1 MNRSMGD
8 WVWRATML
16 LLLAWVG
23 TELHN
28 MRRELSM
35 TVEAEQETATSLGR
49 TPGVEGCEDHSL
61 QVRGRPQVGPHP
73 YRQQQQAQPAAATG
87 RAAPAV

>member
-8 WVWRATML
+8 WAWRGAML

-23 TELHN
+23 TELHS
-28 MRRELSM
+28 MRQELSM
-35 TVEAEQETATSLGR
+35 TVEVEQETATSLGP

-61 QVRGRPQVGPHP
+61 QVRGRPQ
-73 YRQQQQAQPAAATG
+73 AQPAAAAK
-87 RAAPAV
+87 RATPAV

>member
-8 WVWRATML
+8 WAWRGAML

-23 TELHN
+23 TELHS
-28 MRRELSM
+28 MRQELSM
-35 TVEAEQETATSLGR
+35 TVEVEQETATSLGR

-61 QVRGRPQVGPHP
+61 QVRGKPRV
-73 YRQQQQAQPAAATG
+73 RPAATANQ
-87 RAAPAV
+87 AAPAA